1 MRDRAASPSR
11 RTNDPLMGARF
22 LLLLA
27 LVAASCAERAAP
39 PAATPQPTPV
49 ETPLPTLPPAWAL
62 EPDLFDENGCAKLG
76 DGTVDCGA
84 PPLPGEAAT
93 EEATGDPLAWRS
105 LLGFVGPYHAS
116 ELRTGAVI
124 LLQDSLTIASR
135 GPWRAWGL
143 VRNETAHPAG
153 ADVAARLFAADGML
167 LTTVTGHVPVDP
179 LRPGEPGP
187 FALSSDIAVSDVAA
201 VKWSVLETPPGP
213 AVIRDLQI
221 LEGWSLPF
229 GDRAREDGWYRDPPG
244 PPPYPFVQ
252 FGSVDNLGDASALPL
267 VTAAWVDENDRVVW
281 VATAQVGDV
290 PGNPGAAAVG
300 PRSLG
305 PRVLGDYYF
314 VISDP
319 SAGPLLSS
327 GTVSAMLW
335 AAGTPPDA

>member
-11 RTNDPLMGARF
+11 RTNDPLVGVRL

-39 PAATPQPTPV
+39 PAAAPEPTSV
-49 ETPLPTLPPAWAL
+49 QTPLPTLPPARVL

-93 EEATGDPLAWRS
+93 EAATEDPLAWRS
-105 LLGFVGPYHAS
+105 LLGFVGPYYAS
-116 ELRTGAVI
+116 ELRAGAVI
-124 LLQDSLTIASR
+124 LLQDSMTIASR

-153 ADVAARLFAADGML
+153 ADVTAQLFAADGML
-167 LTTVTGHVPVDP
+167 LTTVSAHVPVDP

-201 VKWSVLETPPGP
+201 VNWSVLETPPGP
-213 AVIRDLQI
+213 AVLRDFQI

-229 GDRAREDGWYRDPPG
+229 GERGREDGWYRDPPG

-252 FGSVDNLGDASALPL
+252 FGSVDNLGGASALPL

-281 VATAQVGDV
+281 VATAQIGDV
-290 PGNPGAAAVG
+290 PGNPESSAVG

-319 SAGPLLSS
+319 SAGPLLGS